1 MNISIC
7 RGLQVLQPVVHFNE
21 ILQAVMPLAS
31 FHTEAGEAS
40 LSLDSAKVE
49 AQTLQE
55 PCPMLKQAQAI
66 IADLAM

>member
-49 AQTLQE
+49 ASDIAGTLPDAQTGTGHNS
-55 PCPMLKQAQAI
+55 
-66 IADLAM
+66 